1 MISKN
6 PGLGD
11 REIARQ
17 CGVSHSTV
25 GAARDRMANSPEVR
39 KYEQFRKAWKALS
52 DAQSAAF
59 VREHAADL
67 RFLRGEVGVGST
79 S

>member
-1 MISKN
+1 
-6 PGLGD
+6 
-11 REIARQ
+11 
-17 CGVSHSTV
+17 
-25 GAARDRMANSPEVR
+25 MANSPEVR

-67 RFLRGEVGVGST
+67 RFLLGEVGVGST